1 MARLRNAF
9 YGLHTK
15 SQTVWTT
22 DKNTVSTALNTGK
35 VQIYRKHKDGYL
47 RTEYRKLRYIDC
59 VYGVN
64 AYAYKTA
71 EV

>member
-22 DKNTVSTALNTGK
+22 DKNTVRTALNTGK
-35 VQIYRKHKDGYL
+35 VQIYRK
-47 RTEYRKLRYIDC
+47 LRYIDC
-59 VYGVN
+59 VYAVKN
-64 AYAYKTA
+64 AYKTA